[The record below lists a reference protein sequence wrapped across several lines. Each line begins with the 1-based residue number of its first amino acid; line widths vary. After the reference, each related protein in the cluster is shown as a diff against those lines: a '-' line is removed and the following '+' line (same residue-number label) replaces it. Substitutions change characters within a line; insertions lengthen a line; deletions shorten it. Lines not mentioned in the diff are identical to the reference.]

1 VVCAPL
7 EHAFCSAVKRSE
19 ARVSSCCKCLRIS
32 SRADGKELYYTDADN
47 KIMAVDIIEHGA
59 SLQVGTPHTLWQPR
73 LQPVVNPPYAAT
85 GDGKRFLANEL
96 PLQSPSHLTVIL
108 NWDAKLKKIGVSHQ
122 PSGNSL
128 SLHQPVSFRSGAAAE
143 EPVFLPAAAS
153 LPATGSSPAREGSE

>member
-1 VVCAPL
+1 MRGDAPRSWVQCHQAQLVLLAQLIDAELHPLIIRGRGRAPVVCAPL

-19 ARVSSCCKCLRIS
+19 ARVSSCCKRLRIS

-59 SLQVGTPHTLWQPR
+59 SLQVGTPHALWQPR

-96 PLQSPSHLTVIL
+96 PLQSPSHLL
-108 NWDAKLKKIGVSHQ
+108 
-122 PSGNSL
+122 
-128 SLHQPVSFRSGAAAE
+128 
-143 EPVFLPAAAS
+143 
-153 LPATGSSPAREGSE
+153 